1 MTVSPDWLHYQ
12 AEVHKDRTALV
23 TSEGRWSFQQLDSDT
38 AHVAAILKGLGVAA
52 GDRVAYHF
60 TPSRHQV
67 LIVHALTRLKAVLVP
82 LNTRLTEPELDRIL
96 IDADPHFIIHDTD
109 RQKWPLNLT
118 ALKVDQITA
127 LHSQDTIAP
136 RELAFDDLHA
146 LIYTSG
152 TTGHPKG
159 VELTVGNQWWSA
171 QGFALQAG
179 LFPNDR
185 WLNVMPLFHVG
196 GLTILFRSVIHGST
210 VFLESRF
217 NAQSA
222 HTLMEQEDITLLSV
236 VPTMLHRL
244 LELGRPAP
252 ASLRLVLLGGAPATQ
267 ALIHKARREGYPVVA
282 TYGMTETSS
291 QVVTQDIH
299 DEGPSSGH
307 ANLPTQIRI
316 VSDGR
321 DCPSDQLGEIW
332 IKGPTVA
339 RGYWRQPKETQSVFL
354 DGWLKTGD
362 LGVLDEWGLL
372 TVTDRIKDTIIRGGE
387 NIYPREVENLLL
399 NIPGV
404 TDAAVFGY
412 PDTHWGEVVACMIV
426 ADTKLSRRDIQSFL
440 SNKLASY
447 KIPSMYFRADT
458 IPRNPAGKVLRRQ
471 LASQAEALTEWVD

>member
-1 MTVSPDWLHYQ
+1 MVSPDWLHYQ

-38 AHVAAILKGLGVAA
+38 ARLAGVLKGLGIGA
-52 GDRVAYHF
+52 GDRVAYHLI
-60 TPSRHQV
+60 PSRHQV
-67 LIVHALTRLKAVLVP
+67 LIIHALTRLKAVLVP
-82 LNTRLTEPELDRIL
+82 LNTRLSEAELDRIL

-109 RQKWPLNLT
+109 RQKWPLGLT
-118 ALKVDQITA
+118 ALEVNQITA
-127 LHSQDTIAP
+127 LHSHDTIAP
-136 RELAFDDLHA
+136 QELVFDDLHA

-152 TTGHPKG
+152 TTGRPKG

-171 QGFALQAG
+171 QGFSLQAG

-196 GLTILFRSVIHGST
+196 GLAILFRSIIHGST

-217 NAQSA
+217 NAQSSY
-222 HTLMEQEDITLLSV
+222 TLMEREGITLLSV

-252 ASLRLVLLGGAPATQ
+252 ASLRLVLLGGAPATET
-267 ALIHKARREGYPVVA
+267 LIQQARREGYPVVA
-282 TYGMTETSS
+282 TYGLTETSS

-299 DEGPSSGH
+299 DEGPSTGH
-307 ANLPTQIRI
+307 ASLPTQIRI
-316 VSDGR
+316 VDDGR
-321 DCPSDQLGEIW
+321 DCPRGQLGEIW

-339 RGYWRQPKETQSVFL
+339 RGYWRQPQENQSVFL

-362 LGVLDEWGLL
+362 LGTLDEFGLL
-372 TVTDRIKDTIIRGGE
+372 TVTDRIKETIVRGGE
-387 NIYPREVENLLL
+387 NIYPREVEKLLL
-399 NIPGV
+399 KVPDV

-412 PDTHWGEVVACMIV
+412 PNAHWGEVVACMIV
-426 ADTKLSRRDIQSFL
+426 ADCKVSRRDIQSFL
-440 SNKLASY
+440 SNNLASY
-447 KIPSMYFRADT
+447 KIPSIYFRADA

-471 LASQAEALTEWVD
+471 LASQAEALPEWVD